1 MDKICVTRVLS
12 FRLLSIYLPGSGKIS
27 YKDGSYYRG
36 DMQKNQMWGHGIYVG
51 SDNTQYDGEWRANMR
66 QGVGTA
72 LYSDGRYRM

>member
-1 MDKICVTRVLS
+1 MHKPITIS
-12 FRLLSIYLPGSGKIS
+12 FCIAGTGKIS

-72 LYSDGRYRM
+72 LYSDGR